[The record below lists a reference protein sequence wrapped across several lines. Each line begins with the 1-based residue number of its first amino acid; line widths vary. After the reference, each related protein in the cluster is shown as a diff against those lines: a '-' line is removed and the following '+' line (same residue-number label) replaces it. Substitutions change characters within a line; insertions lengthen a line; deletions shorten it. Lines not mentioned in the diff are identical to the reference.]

1 MLQGKHF
8 RGFITVHEKI
18 CALFDRVIDIVFSVI
33 LGFLIL
39 GLLIGSVKLFF
50 SLWGLLTSLSITGS
64 YKVIITDVLSLFI
77 LVELSRS
84 LADYFE
90 NHRLKLTF
98 ILDAGIV
105 FVLREIMIKLF
116 NHEIMPAE
124 IYAMSALMLIL
135 GGLRI
140 GSILVFRSEV
150 RVLRQTKSL
159 AAESR
164 LE

>member
-1 MLQGKHF
+1 MPVRVQL
-8 RGFITVHEKI
+8 
-18 CALFDRVIDIVFSVI
+18 LFNRAISIVFTVI

-39 GLLIGSVKLFF
+39 GLLIGTVKLFF
-50 SLWGLLTSLSITGS
+50 NLAELVSQPNITGS

-90 NHRLKLTF
+90 HQQLRLSF

-116 NHEIMPAE
+116 NHEIMPVE
-124 IYAMSALMLIL
+124 IYAMSVLMLVLGIL
-135 GGLRI
+135 RFS
-140 GSILVFRSEV
+140 SIILFRQEQQL
-150 RVLRQTKSL
+150 LRQSGDKP
-159 AAESR
+159 AEPKVD
-164 LE
+164 

>member
-1 MLQGKHF
+1 MPVRVQL
-8 RGFITVHEKI
+8 
-18 CALFDRVIDIVFSVI
+18 LFNRAISIVFTVI

-39 GLLIGSVKLFF
+39 GLLIGTVKLFF
-50 SLWGLLTSLSITGS
+50 NLAELVSQPNITGS

-90 NHRLKLTF
+90 HQQLRLSF

-116 NHEIMPAE
+116 NHEIMPVE
-124 IYAMSALMLIL
+124 IYAMSALMLVLGIL
-135 GGLRI
+135 RFS
-140 GSILVFRSEV
+140 SIILFRQEQQL
-150 RVLRQTKSL
+150 LRQSGDKP
-159 AAESR
+159 AEPKVD
-164 LE
+164 